1 MRIIKESKKLIV
13 RGPIKQTSESQLKQ
27 QIAKLIQKN
36 NAMAN
41 TTLPHFQT
49 SKTSNKAFGGVCA
62 FAANTHV
69 GTVRKVNED
78 RISII
83 LNVI

>member
-1 MRIIKESKKLIV
+1 M
-13 RGPIKQTSESQLKQ
+13 KQ
-27 QIAKLIQKN
+27 QIAKLVQKN
-36 NAMAN
+36 KAQVN
-41 TTLPHFQT
+41 TTLPFFQP

-62 FAANTHV
+62 FAANTNV
-69 GTVRKVNED
+69 GTVRKGNED